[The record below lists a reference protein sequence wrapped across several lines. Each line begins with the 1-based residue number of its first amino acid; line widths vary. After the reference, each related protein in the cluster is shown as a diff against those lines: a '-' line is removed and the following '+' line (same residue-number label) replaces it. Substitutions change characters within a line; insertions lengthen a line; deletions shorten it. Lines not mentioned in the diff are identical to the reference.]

1 MAFNLFSGSM
11 GNRGRMLAE
20 LAPIPNMKKNL
31 VIKEKQVRE
40 IHSKIQQLRKV
51 KERYCDLLL
60 CCLQKISF

>member
-1 MAFNLFSGSM
+1 M

-20 LAPIPNMKKNL
+20 LAPIPNMKKGL

-51 KERYCDLLL
+51 KERYC
-60 CCLQKISF
+60 